1 MANLYEI
8 NDAILACVD
17 METGEIID
25 EEKLQ
30 KLQMDFSDKV
40 EGIACW
46 IKNLL
51 SDAAAIKAEKDI
63 LAERE
68 KACKNKAE
76 SLKRYLQSALD
87 GEKFKTAKV
96 SISYRKSESVQ
107 VDDITKLDEEYLKYE
122 EPSVNKTKVK
132 QALKS
137 GILLQGV
144 QLIENQN
151 IQIK

>member
-8 NDAILACVD
+8 NDDILSCVD
-17 METGEIID
+17 METGEVID
-25 EEKLQ
+25 EDKLQ
-30 KLQMDFSDKV
+30 QLQMKFDEKV

-51 SDAAAIKAEKDI
+51 SDAAAIKAEKDN

-76 SLKRYLQSALD
+76 SLKRYLQSALG

-96 SISYRKSESVQ
+96 SISYRKSESVEIA
-107 VDDITKLDEEYLKYE
+107 DGAKIPDEYLKYL
-122 EPSVNKTKVK
+122 EPEVKKTD
-132 QALKS
+132 LKKAIKS
-137 GILLQGV
+137 DETFEGV
-144 QLIENQN
+144 SLVEKQN

>member
-8 NDAILACVD
+8 NDDILACVD
-17 METGEIID
+17 METGEVID
-25 EEKLQ
+25 EDKLQ
-30 KLQMDFSDKV
+30 QLQMKFDEKV

-51 SDAAAIKAEKDI
+51 SDAAAIKAEKDN

-76 SLKRYLQSALD
+76 SLKRSLQSALG

-96 SISYRKSESVQ
+96 SISYRKSESVEIA
-107 VDDITKLDEEYLKYE
+107 DGAKIPDEYLKYL
-122 EPSVNKTKVK
+122 EPEVKKTDLKK
-132 QALKS
+132 AIKS
-137 GILLQGV
+137 GETFEGV
-144 QLIENQN
+144 SLVEKQN

>member
-8 NDAILACVD
+8 NEQILNCVD

-25 EEKLQ
+25 VDKLQ
-30 KLQMDFSDKV
+30 ELQLAFDEKV

-46 IKNLL
+46 IKNLI
-51 SDAAAIKAEKDI
+51 SDAEAIKVEKNI

-76 SLKRYLQSALD
+76 SLKNYLQSALA
-87 GEKFKTAKV
+87 GQKFKTAKV
-96 SISYRKSESVQ
+96 SIYYRKSKSVE
-107 VDDITKLDEEYLKYE
+107 VADVAKIPEEYLKYS
-122 EPSVNKTKVK
+122 EPEVRKTDIKKAIEAGEVFE
-132 QALKS
+132 
-137 GILLQGV
+137 GV
-144 QLIENQN
+144 ELVEKQN

>member
-17 METGEIID
+17 METGEIVD
-25 EEKLQ
+25 EGKLQ
-30 KLQMDFSDKV
+30 QLQMDFSDKV

>member
-8 NDAILACVD
+8 NDDILSCVD
-17 METGEIID
+17 METGEVID
-25 EEKLQ
+25 EDKLQ
-30 KLQMDFSDKV
+30 QLQMKFDEKV

-51 SDAAAIKAEKDI
+51 SDAAAIKAEKDN

-76 SLKRYLQSALD
+76 SLKRYLQSALC

-96 SISYRKSESVQ
+96 SISYRKSESVEIA
-107 VDDITKLDEEYLKYE
+107 DGAKIPDEYLKYS
-122 EPSVNKTKVK
+122 EPEVK
-132 QALKS
+132 KMDLKKAIKS
-137 GILLQGV
+137 GETFEGV
-144 QLIENQN
+144 SLVEKQN

>member
-8 NDAILACVD
+8 NEQILNCVD

-25 EEKLQ
+25 MDKLQ
-30 KLQMDFSDKV
+30 KLQLAFDEKV

-46 IKNLL
+46 IKNLI
-51 SDAAAIKAEKDI
+51 SDAEAIKVEKNI

-76 SLKRYLQSALD
+76 SLKNYLHSALA
-87 GEKFKTAKV
+87 GQKFKTAKV
-96 SISYRKSESVQ
+96 SIYYRKSKSVE
-107 VDDITKLDEEYLKYE
+107 VADVAKIPEEYLKYS
-122 EPSVNKTKVK
+122 EPEVRKTDIKKAIEAGEVFE
-132 QALKS
+132 
-137 GILLQGV
+137 GV
-144 QLIENQN
+144 ELVEKQN

>member
-8 NDAILACVD
+8 NEEILACVD
-17 METGEIID
+17 TETGEIID

-30 KLQMDFSDKV
+30 QLQMKFDEKV

-51 SDAAAIKAEKDI
+51 SDAVAIKAEKDV

-76 SLKRYLQSALD
+76 SLKRYLQSALG

-96 SISYRKSESVQ
+96 SISYRKSESVEIAEGAK
-107 VDDITKLDEEYLKYE
+107 VPEEYLKYS
-122 EPSVNKTKVK
+122 EPEVRKTDLKK
-132 QALKS
+132 AIKS
-137 GILLQGV
+137 GETFDGV
-144 QLIENQN
+144 SLIEKQN

>member
-8 NDAILACVD
+8 NEQILNCVD

-25 EEKLQ
+25 ADKLQ
-30 KLQMDFSDKV
+30 DLQLAFDEKV

-51 SDAAAIKAEKDI
+51 SDAAAIKAEKDA

-76 SLKRYLQSALD
+76 SLKNYLSIVLS
-87 GEKFKTAKV
+87 GTKFKSPKV
-96 SISYRKSESVQ
+96 SISYRKSESVEV
-107 VDDITKLDEEYLKYE
+107 VDVTRVPKEFLKYA
-122 EPSVNKTKVK
+122 EPTVDKTKVK
-132 QALKS
+132 EAIKNGMELK
-137 GILLQGV
+137 GV
-144 QLIENQN
+144 SLIEKQN

>member
-1 MANLYEI
+1 
-8 NDAILACVD
+8 
-17 METGEIID
+17 MED

>member
-8 NDAILACVD
+8 NEQILSCVD

-25 EEKLQ
+25 MDKIQELQ
-30 KLQMDFSDKV
+30 LAFDQKV

-51 SDAAAIKAEKDI
+51 SDAEAIKAEKNN

-76 SLKRYLQSALD
+76 SLKNYLQSALG

-96 SISYRKSESVQ
+96 SISYRKSESVE
-107 VDDITKLDEEYLKYE
+107 VSDNAKIPEEFLKYTD
-122 EPSVNKTKVK
+122 PTPDKTGLKN
-132 QALKS
+132 AIKS
-137 GILLQGV
+137 GQSFDGV
-144 QLIENQN
+144 TIVEKQN